1 MIETGFVQ
9 FDRTDEVAT
18 WAATARAAAGDVLT
32 NPQPEMQRLGGTW
45 YVGVAA
51 LPNDERGTLNG
62 TPLRGPWDG
71 MIPGLPLHPAQLSV
85 VYRGFPGRDAGQS
98 DAAHAYRVKRD
109 GAHVDG
115 LLGDTKT
122 RQLKEPHAYIL
133 GIALTDAQSC
143 PLVVYPGSHD
153 IMREAFM
160 VAFAGMP
167 PMMWPDMDIGEI
179 YRDARA
185 EVFECCERVEL
196 PMTAEQSVLLHR
208 MMVHGIAP
216 EGSKKV
222 PAEGRMMAYFRPVL
236 NDLKA
241 WLRD

>member
-1 MIETGFVQ
+1 
-9 FDRTDEVAT
+9 
-18 WAATARAAAGDVLT
+18 
-32 NPQPEMQRLGGTW
+32 
-45 YVGVAA
+45 
-51 LPNDERGTLNG
+51 
-62 TPLRGPWDG
+62 
-71 MIPGLPLHPAQLSV
+71 
-85 VYRGFPGRDAGQS
+85 
-98 DAAHAYRVKRD
+98 
-109 GAHVDG
+109 
-115 LLGDTKT
+115 
-122 RQLKEPHAYIL
+122 
-133 GIALTDAQSC
+133 
-143 PLVVYPGSHD
+143 
-153 IMREAFM
+153 MREAFM

-196 PMTAEQSVLLHR
+196 PMTAGQSVLLHR